1 MPYIIKAVLGE
12 SLSAAKAEIERIKA
26 GVEAG
31 GVSASRLTPT
41 TLEVAEGGRRATESV
56 VDNPE
61 FNRERSTIYME
72 ASSPAAGNL
81 P

>member
-1 MPYIIKAVLGE
+1 MRYIIKAVPTE
-12 SLSAAKAEIERIKA
+12 SVSAAKEEIERIKA
-26 GVEAG
+26 GVEAK
-31 GVSASRLTPT
+31 GVSASRPTPT
-41 TLEVAEGGRRATESV
+41 TLEVDEGGRAATESV